1 MSTCVRGGQVYK
13 RHSYKEDVCIRCEYK
28 KGGAPNGN
36 SQENHDHQ
44 ENHCEEVHKEVE
56 RASGALEEEVVVG

>member
-1 MSTCVRGGQVYK
+1 MSTCIRGGQVYK

-28 KGGAPNGN
+28 KGGANGN
-36 SQENHDHQ
+36 SQENHNHQ
-44 ENHCEEVHKEVE
+44 ENHCEEVHQEVE